1 MNTLRVERPDG
12 AIAIVTLA
20 TPERL
25 NAIGTDTLT
34 DLDGA
39 LVDLERDDAVRA
51 FVITGEGRAFSAGAN
66 IEELAGLDGGAG
78 FARFVRTFT
87 DVLDR
92 LEQHP
97 KPSIAAIDGVA
108 LGGGLELALACDLRV
123 ASDRARLGVPEI
135 KLGLLPG
142 AGGTQRLPRLLPRGI
157 ATQMLLTGAPLT
169 ALDAHRLGLV
179 NELSGDAPALGV
191 AERLAARSRPAR
203 RWRTPPPSASCNAVP
218 RSRSSMP
225 STSNATPCPSSSRPT
240 TRVKAWLPSARSG
253 LRSSA
258 AADTRDADGLR
269 RIRHPAELDQSVESR
284 TGFGHA

>member
-1 MNTLRVERPDG
+1 VSTLRVERPDG

-39 LVDLERDDAVRA
+39 LTDLERDDAVRA
-51 FVITGEGRAFSAGAN
+51 FVVTGEGRAFSAGAN
-66 IEELAGLDGGAG
+66 IEELAGLDGRTG

-179 NELSGDAPALGV
+179 NELSGDAPALDV
-191 AERLAARSRPAR
+191 AERLAREIA
-203 RWRTPPPSASCNAVP
+203 TGPPLAH
-218 RSRSSMP
+218 
-225 STSNATPCPSSSRPT
+225 
-240 TRVKAWLPSARSG
+240 
-253 LRSSA
+253 A
-258 AADTRDADGLR
+258 AAKRLVQRGVTLPLVDAIGLERDTV
-269 RIRHPAELDQSVESR
+269 AELFDTDDAREGVAAFREKR
-284 TGFGHA
+284 LPKFRGR

>member
-1 MNTLRVERPDG
+1 VNTLRVERRDG
-12 AIAIVTLA
+12 AIALVTLA
-20 TPERL
+20 RPERL

-34 DLDGA
+34 DLDA
-39 LVDLERDDAVRA
+39 AFTELERDDAVRA
-51 FVITGEGRAFSAGAN
+51 FVITGEGRAFSAGAD
-66 IEELAGLDGGAG
+66 IDELSGLRGATG

-157 ATQMLLTGAPLT
+157 ATQLLLTGAPMT
-169 ALDAHRLGLV
+169 APDAHRFGLV
-179 NELSGDAPALGV
+179 NELSGDAPALDT
-191 AERLAARSRPAR
+191 AERLAREIAAG
-203 RWRTPPPSASCNAVP
+203 PPLA
-218 RSRSSMP
+218 
-225 STSNATPCPSSSRPT
+225 
-240 TRVKAWLPSARSG
+240 L
-253 LRSSA
+253 A
-258 AADTRDADGLR
+258 AAKHLVQRGVTLPLVDAIDLERETVSELFDTDDAREGLAAFR
-269 RIRHPAELDQSVESR
+269 EKRAPEFHGR
-284 TGFGHA
+284 